1 MFTPLHPLPIPSRHF
16 RDPLSSLL
24 ILSDNLSHPSFLFS
38 RHRNMLSIT
47 SARKTLNLV
56 PTLLKAGYAT
66 AVSKTSNGVKI
77 AALDESSP
85 TASVSLVINA
95 GSRFE
100 PKDKAGIAHFVKNY
114 GFKVCSGVSQANQ
127 YSIGAHFISSP
138 SRVVG
143 KRSKETKRR
152 GHPARL
158 VRIDRRVARK
168 TIGNTCCGRQAPCNF
183 TPTAREISTGRS
195 VVA

>member
-1 MFTPLHPLPIPSRHF
+1 
-16 RDPLSSLL
+16 
-24 ILSDNLSHPSFLFS
+24 
-38 RHRNMLSIT
+38 MLSIT

-114 GFKVCSGVSQANQ
+114 GFKHGISALADQWLLDAE
-127 YSIGAHFISSP
+127 YSSEDTALSTTDLSS
-138 SRVVG
+138 S
-143 KRSKETKRR
+143 
-152 GHPARL
+152 
-158 VRIDRRVARK
+158 
-168 TIGNTCCGRQAPCNF
+168 
-183 TPTAREISTGRS
+183 
-195 VVA
+195 

>member
-1 MFTPLHPLPIPSRHF
+1 
-16 RDPLSSLL
+16 
-24 ILSDNLSHPSFLFS
+24 
-38 RHRNMLSIT
+38 MLSIT

-66 AVSKTSNGVKI
+66 AVTKTSNGVKI

-114 GFKVCSGVSQANQ
+114 GFKVCSGVLTSQ
-127 YSIGAHFISSP
+127 
-138 SRVVG
+138 
-143 KRSKETKRR
+143 
-152 GHPARL
+152 
-158 VRIDRRVARK
+158 
-168 TIGNTCCGRQAPCNF
+168 
-183 TPTAREISTGRS
+183 
-195 VVA
+195 